1 MTITLLDGP
10 IGTELIARGY
20 PCPAPQ
26 WSAWALQH
34 APQAIADLHSAYAQ
48 AGAHIHTT
56 NTFRTR
62 PDAVGPRW
70 RQDAQ
75 LAASLAKAA
84 ALPGQRVAGS
94 IAPLADCYRPQDSP
108 DNPGPQHA
116 ALAQV
121 LKNAGVDLLL
131 CETFP
136 HTGEASAAVTA
147 AAQTGLE
154 TWVSLTAG
162 PQADLLSPEA
172 VRLGAQQAIQAGASA
187 VLVNCIPATHTA
199 TFLEAIH
206 DLGVPFGAYANAGHT
221 DDGIGWYPDPDG
233 PARYADLA
241 EQWIEMGATLIGSC
255 CGTSP
260 AHTQTLATRFCRSDS

>member
-1 MTITLLDGP
+1 MSITLLDGP

-34 APQAIADLHSAYAQ
+34 APHAILDLHREYAQ

-62 PDAVGPRW
+62 PQAIGERWTDDAK
-70 RQDAQ
+70 
-75 LAASLAKAA
+75 LAVSLARTAA
-84 ALPGQRVAGS
+84 QPGQRVAGS

-121 LKNAGVDLLL
+121 LAKAGADLLL

-136 HTGEASAAVTA
+136 HTGEAVAAVEA
-147 AAQTGLE
+147 AVATGVE

-162 PQADLLSPEA
+162 PQADLLTPEA
-172 VRLGAQQAIQAGASA
+172 VRRGAQRAIQAGASA
-187 VLVNCIPATHTA
+187 VLVNCIPATHTV
-199 TFLEAIH
+199 TFLAAIC

-221 DDGIGWYPDPDG
+221 DDGIGWHPDPDG

-241 EQWIEMGATLIGSC
+241 EQWIEMGATLIGCC

-260 AHTQTLATRFCRSDS
+260 AHTQTLAHRFCRSDS